1 MKGILFDDDIRI
13 QLRKL
18 PDGRLTGFV
27 IGEVT
32 YQNQCAILL
41 ANPGEF
47 KYNPKTGVGIESF
60 LDEESPESM
69 LREIRTQL
77 ATEGMKVQKIGFS
90 ENGNLEIEAGY
101 NK

>member
-1 MKGILFDDDIRI
+1 MERILFDDDIRI
-13 QLRKL
+13 ELRKL

-27 IGEVT
+27 IGEAT

-47 KYNPKTGVGIESF
+47 KYSPKTGVGIESF

-77 ATEGMKVQKIGFS
+77 AAEGMKVQKIGFS